1 MNEYFR
7 DFFSYFG
14 RNFMRV
20 SIAMLGALLLTSCA
34 SNNSNGPYNISSEGA
49 DTRLMLNGFDPV
61 AYHVGGKHIRGVATI
76 KAEHDGVIYRFENEA
91 NKATFL
97 KQPNLFV
104 PQYGG
109 FCANGIAYGIPWGG
123 DGDTWKIIDGK
134 LFIFGGQ
141 QSQNYFQMDEATN
154 IKLADQYWQAEVKGS
169 TAVVQR
175 YKRLALRVPHYK
187 TGSELEQQWQQRKK
201 P

>member
-1 MNEYFR
+1 MNKFLNT
-7 DFFSYFG
+7 F
-14 RNFMRV
+14 V
-20 SIAMLGALLLTSCA
+20 AALGVLLLASCA
-34 SNNSNGPYNISSEGA
+34 SNSSNGPHNISSEGA

-61 AYHVGGKHIRGVATI
+61 AYHVSSKHMRGVATI
-76 KAEHDGVIYRFENEA
+76 KTEHDGVTYRFENEA
-91 NKATFL
+91 NKAAFL
-97 KQPNLFV
+97 KEPNRFT

-134 LFIFGGQ
+134 LYIFGGQ
-141 QSQNYFQMDEATN
+141 SSKNYFLMDEAAN
-154 IKLADQYWQAEVKGS
+154 LKLADQYWQSEVQGS

-187 TGSELEQQWQQRKK
+187 SGADLEAQWQKWQQRQK